1 MLYPLISNVKFMEN
15 GRRPNPTGR
24 PDRGRGMAGFPLD
37 PPLMLVAFRDGFTS
51 ANKDNIGPVTTASK

>member
-1 MLYPLISNVKFMEN
+1 MEN

-37 PPLMLVAFRDGFTS
+37 PPLMQSDAGCV
-51 ANKDNIGPVTTASK
+51 